1 MDTEYYRFTL
11 RIPVV
16 LRDWLEARAKARH
29 KTLTGELVEII
40 REMKEKE
47 EQKPSEGGA

>member
-16 LRDWLEARAKARH
+16 LRDWLEDRAKARH

-47 EQKPSEGGA
+47 EHKPSEAA